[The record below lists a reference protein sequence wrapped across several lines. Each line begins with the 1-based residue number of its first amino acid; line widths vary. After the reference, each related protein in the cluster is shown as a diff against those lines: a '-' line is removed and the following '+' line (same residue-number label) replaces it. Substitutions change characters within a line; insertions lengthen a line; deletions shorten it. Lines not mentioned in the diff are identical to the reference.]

1 VVVQKEN
8 LFLIKKTG
16 GGKSAV
22 FKMLAHLVSFTL
34 EPASNPVSYALLYYY
49 ACFCTSSLVIQLFL
63 FSALFKHSPGV
74 WLPLKVYFHCILF
87 RPYPCGS
94 LFP

>member
-22 FKMLAHLVSFTL
+22 FTITHLMTKKMTV
-34 EPASNPVSYALLYYY
+34 VIVLLI
-49 ACFCTSSLVIQLFL
+49 AVIQDQANAIR
-63 FSALFKHSPGV
+63 ALA
-74 WLPLKVYFHCILF
+74 WLMLSGCLV
-87 RPYPCGS
+87 REQ
-94 LFP
+94 